1 MWQTSP
7 SRVSCESDVADLSIS
22 RFVREWCGG
31 QGLPSITQNAGGRSG
46 GDVAD
51 PCARVVVVSTVKPL
65 ASKWRGFPSSC
76 C

>member
-7 SRVSCESDVADLSIS
+7 SRVLCESDVADLSIS

-76 C
+76 